1 MLSVSQLFIY
11 PVKSLAGIALNSAN
25 VTDRGLQ
32 YDRRFMLIDENNCFL
47 TQRKFPEMAL
57 LRTVIENSS
66 LLVFHKNFT
75 EEKLILPLVPEMD
88 STTLLVKI
96 WDDDCEAQLISDEAD
111 NWLSERLKF
120 SCRLVYMPELT
131 KRKVDAKYA
140 LDNDITSFADGYPV
154 MIIGQESLD
163 NLNRRLTEKIPMNRF
178 RPSIVFTGGKAFEE
192 DTFEHFR
199 IKEVNFYGV
208 KLSARCVIAT
218 TNQDTAV
225 TGKEPLKTLSG
236 YRMKNN
242 KIYFGQNLL
251 VKGIGRIS
259 TGDQIEIVKQ
269 SSKTFLKE

>member
-1 MLSVSQLFIY
+1 
-11 PVKSLAGIALNSAN
+11 
-25 VTDRGLQ
+25 
-32 YDRRFMLIDENNCFL
+32 MLIDENNCFL

-57 LRTVIENSS
+57 LRTSIENDR
-66 LLVFHKNFT
+66 LLIFHKNFT
-75 EEKLILPLVPEMD
+75 KEKLILPLVPEMD
-88 STTLLVKI
+88 SKTLLVKI
-96 WDDDCEAQLISDEAD
+96 WDDFCEAQLISNEAD
-111 NWLSERLKF
+111 NWFSEQLKF

-199 IKEVNFYGV
+199 IKEIDFYGV
-208 KLSARCVIAT
+208 KLSARCVITT

-251 VKGIGRIS
+251 VKSIGRIS
-259 TGDQIEIVKQ
+259 IGDQIEIVKQ
-269 SSKTFLKE
+269 SSKTFLKEKFYSVK